1 MFEIACTPDGR
12 FPIHHPDPTVPENLE
27 LLIDKVKHE
36 KADLGIAYDGDADRI
51 GAVDEQGNILW
62 GDELLVLFPRDVLQ
76 RNPKGQSSSQKS
88 NARKGSTMISP
99 STVECRSC
107 GRRVIPCS
115 RRR

>member
-1 MFEIACTPDGR
+1 MRAGVGTRGAATFSPARLYGVRNRLHPDGR

-62 GDELLVLFPRDVLQ
+62 GDELW
-76 RNPKGQSSSQKS
+76 
-88 NARKGSTMISP
+88 
-99 STVECRSC
+99 CY
-107 GRRVIPCS
+107 S
-115 RRR
+115 RGTF